1 MRRQSVILIFILA
14 LSAVSFRPAQDTS
27 APLAPPAQEVKWLS
41 WEEAMELSLKEKK
54 KIFLDVYTDWCG
66 WCKRMDQ
73 TTFKDQQVASFLND
87 NFYPI
92 KLNAEQRADITYQ
105 GKVFKFRDVG
115 RRGVHELAYSLLDGK
130 LGYPSYVYL
139 NEKQERIAI
148 SPGYKPADQ
157 MLQELKRMAQK

>member
-1 MRRQSVILIFILA
+1 MCTPIGAAGANAWI
-14 LSAVSFRPAQDTS
+14 
-27 APLAPPAQEVKWLS
+27 
-41 WEEAMELSLKEKK
+41 
-54 KIFLDVYTDWCG
+54 
-66 WCKRMDQ
+66 
-73 TTFKDQQVASFLND
+73 FLND